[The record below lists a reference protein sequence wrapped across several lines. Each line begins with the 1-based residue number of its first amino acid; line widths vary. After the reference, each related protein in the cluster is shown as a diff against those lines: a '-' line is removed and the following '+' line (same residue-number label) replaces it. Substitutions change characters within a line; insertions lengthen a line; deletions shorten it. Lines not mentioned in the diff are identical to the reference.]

1 MLLLILVLVSV
12 YVIVAIPQS
21 VTLRWYNTNGWAGNP
36 VSAPPTWVNYLGVD
50 APGTVNLTLSS
61 WAHTS
66 PAANLNTYTS
76 SAGFSWQHPVEPQEL
91 IFLPVFSG
99 AILEASINWTK
110 PDGNSV
116 GITLSAP
123 TSGTRVDL
131 TSPDVKQYLTQ
142 YIQSQTGAFIGS
154 VTVPQELA
162 ALFARDGPRILNN
175 SVDQG
180 EYHVT
185 VQIVSSSPTTV
196 SPSSALTLLGDSYGS
211 MGSDYYGRPISLGIL
226 AGVPWALEIGAL
238 SSVVSVVVGVV
249 FGGISGYVG
258 GKRDQ
263 VMQWAALVVLALPA
277 LPFLIALSYSVTLS
291 LVSEALLIA
300 ALSWP
305 FFAIIARS
313 ASLSIKSQAY
323 VEADHAMGV
332 SQVRTFASHFLPRLT
347 PFTVAYTAL
356 GVPAGIIFGQTL
368 AFLGIQPP
376 DVITWGSLLDDAF
389 TYQAG
394 LYGWWWWILFP
405 GLMIIVA
412 SVPFVLVGFAL
423 DRIVAPRVN
432 AK

>member
-1 MLLLILVLVSV
+1 M
-12 YVIVAIPQS
+12 
-21 VTLRWYNTNGWAGNP
+21 
-36 VSAPPTWVNYLGVD
+36 WVNYLGVD
-50 APGTVNLTLSS
+50 APGTLNLTLGS
-61 WAHTS
+61 WTHSS
-66 PAANLNTYTS
+66 PAAKLNAYTA
-76 SAGFSWQHPVEPQEL
+76 SANFTWDHQVEPQEL
-91 IFLPVFSG
+91 IILPVFSG
-99 AILEASINWTK
+99 SVLEAVINWTK
-110 PDGNSV
+110 PDGNSASIV
-116 GITLSAP
+116 LNAP

-142 YIQSQTGAFIGS
+142 YIQSQTNTFIGS

-162 ALFARDGPRILNN
+162 ALFAKDGPSILNN
-175 SVDQG
+175 SVEQG
-180 EYHVT
+180 DYGVR
-185 VQIVSSSPTTV
+185 VQMVSSGPVAV
-196 SPSSALTLLGDSYGS
+196 SPQSALTVLGDSYGS

-226 AGVPWALEIGAL
+226 AGVPWALEVGGL

-258 GKRDQ
+258 GRRDQ

-277 LPFLIALSYSVTLS
+277 LPFLIALSYSITLS
-291 LVSEALLIA
+291 LVSESLLIA

-313 ASLSIKSQAY
+313 ASLSIKSQTY

-332 SQVRTFASHFLPRLT
+332 SQVRTFSSHFLPRLT

-376 DVITWGSLLDDAF
+376 NVITWGSLLDDAF

-405 GLMIIVA
+405 GVMIIVA

-423 DRIVAPRVN
+423 DKIVAPRVN

>member
-1 MLLLILVLVSV
+1 VILFLLSV
-12 YVIVAIPQS
+12 YVLVGIPQS
-21 VTLRWYNTNGWAGNP
+21 TSLRWYNTNGWSGNP

-50 APGTVNLTLSS
+50 APATVNLTLSS
-61 WAHTS
+61 WSQSS
-66 PAANLNTYTS
+66 PAKLNVYTATAEFTWLHS
-76 SAGFSWQHPVEPQEL
+76 VEPQQV
-91 IFLPVFSG
+91 IVLPVFSG
-99 AILEASINWTK
+99 TVLEAMINWTK

-116 GITLSAP
+116 AVILNAP
-123 TSGTRVDL
+123 ASGVRVDL
-131 TSPDVKQYLTQ
+131 DSPDVKQYLTQ
-142 YIQSQTGAFIGS
+142 YIQSQTGKFVGS
-154 VTVPQELA
+154 VTLPQELA
-162 ALFARDGPRILNN
+162 ALFAKDGPALLNN
-175 SVDQG
+175 SVDKG

-185 VQIVSSSPTTV
+185 VQMVSSSTATI
-196 SPSSALTLLGDSYGS
+196 SPSSALTLLGDSFGS

-226 AGVPWALEIGAL
+226 AGVPWALEVGGL

-258 GKRDQ
+258 GRKDQ

-277 LPFLIALSYSVTLS
+277 LPFLIALSYSVTLT
-291 LVSEALLIA
+291 LVSESLLIA

-313 ASLSIKSQAY
+313 ASLSIKSQTY
-323 VEADHAMGV
+323 VEADQAMGV

-376 DVITWGSLLDDAF
+376 EVITWGSLLDDAF
-389 TYQAG
+389 TYHAG

-405 GLMIIVA
+405 GVMIIVA

-423 DRIVAPRVN
+423 DKIVAPRVN